1 MPELLERR
9 IVRNP
14 TTGVMLLF
22 GFVPLLGFYVAATP
36 LQLLACLLTY
46 SAVALAAY
54 FYLVVARR
62 TASLAFGLAVALFT
76 MVIGS
81 QIVIGLEQVAPL
93 SWLYAAAIRRD
104 GIPSVFGFFAGLAA
118 NEETW
123 KAVPVLLLAFAVGR
137 VTTPLDGVFYGALS
151 GVGFAFRE
159 GLTYIGGAAE
169 GTDLLH
175 QALIRTTTM
184 PLLHATWSGIAGY
197 FIGVAAA
204 SPRRRYALSAV
215 GIATATILHGLYDVA
230 VEHILAVAVAA
241 LTYLL
246 FVSYID
252 RAEELA

>member
-1 MPELLERR
+1 MPELLEWR

-22 GFVPLLGFYVAATP
+22 GFAPLLAFYIAATP
-36 LQLLACLLTY
+36 FQLLACLLTY
-46 SAVALAAY
+46 SAVALTAY

-76 MVIGS
+76 MVVGS
-81 QIVIGLEQVAPL
+81 QMVIGLEQVPPL
-93 SWLYAAAIRRD
+93 SSLYAAAIRRD
-104 GIPSVFGFFAGLAA
+104 GVPSVVGFFAGLAA

-123 KAVPVLLLAFAVGR
+123 KAVPVLFLAFAVRRG
-137 VTTPLDGVFYGALS
+137 TTPLDGMFYGALS

-159 GLTYIGGAAE
+159 GLTYIGGASQ
-169 GTDLLH
+169 GSDLLH

-204 SPRRRYALSAV
+204 TRRRQFAV
-215 GIATATILHGLYDVA
+215 SILGIATATTLHGLYDVA
-230 VEHILAVAVAA
+230 VEHILAVAIAA
-241 LTYLL
+241 ITYLL
-246 FVSYID
+246 FVSYIE
-252 RAEELA
+252 RAELA